1 MIKTVDQTTVADIFS
16 INSDKV
22 YRIPKY
28 QREYTW
34 GINEWDALFN
44 DVIEND
50 YGYFLGS
57 YICVNSGSLNG
68 TVL

>member
-1 MIKTVDQTTVADIFS
+1 MIKTVDQTTVAEIFS

-34 GINEWDALFN
+34 GINRN
-44 DVIEND
+44 NTNV
-50 YGYFLGS
+50 
-57 YICVNSGSLNG
+57 VG
-68 TVL
+68 T

>member
-16 INSDKV
+16 INSDRV

-34 GINEWDALFN
+34 GINDW
-44 DVIEND
+44 VH
-50 YGYFLGS
+50 
-57 YICVNSGSLNG
+57 SLMMSLKM
-68 TVL
+68 TTAISLAHIFV